1 MGDCSVVGHDPGV
14 VLESASALHPPR
26 ECEPAV
32 TFTELRSGD
41 RHGPLGSS
49 IGWAIL
55 MSSIVLDPFCEGDLS
70 VTRAIFRLA
79 RFTAKWRIL
88 GCPNIRWAGVMFTS
102 IEPAAF

>member
-55 MSSIVLDPFCEGDLS
+55 MSSIVLVANIWGVLTGERGADASLCASWVLGLS
-70 VTRAIFRLA
+70 
-79 RFTAKWRIL
+79 
-88 GCPNIRWAGVMFTS
+88 S
-102 IEPAAF
+102 